1 MKEFYKEEEEEE
13 EEEFISLIQ
22 NNTSNTKSNMYLAQR
37 GQQTEPISSLEAAL
51 IQ

>member
-1 MKEFYKEEEEEE
+1 MKV

-22 NNTSNTKSNMYLAQR
+22 NNNTSNTKSNIYLAQR